1 LLGRS
6 HKVVLKFVGLVLLLV
21 ALLWLWNAGKMWLAS
36 FRLKELTERLTSR
49 VITVTPSPTVIVERL
64 QSLDRLETARL
75 VSQHVVEV
83 KSESEWLPSFLVGER
98 LILVAQ
104 VEVIAGVDMREIS
117 PKDIEV
123 NGDKVVLTLP
133 QPKIFSVKIDEAK
146 TQVITRERGWL
157 VFNPDKDL
165 EREARLQALREARE
179 VAFKSDLL
187 PFARQK
193 AEENLRG
200 FLHALGFKQVE
211 ILWRTPEVT
220 KRGE

>member
-1 LLGRS
+1 VRS
-6 HKVVLKFVGLVLLLV
+6 RKVVLKFVGLVLLLV

-36 FRLKELTERLTSR
+36 FRLKELTERLASR

-123 NGDKVVLTLP
+123 NGDKVFLTLP

-146 TQVITRERGWL
+146 TQVIAREKGWL
-157 VFNPDKDL
+157 VFNPDKNL
-165 EREARLQALREARE
+165 EREARLQALREAR
-179 VAFKSDLL
+179 AAAIKSDLL

-211 ILWRTPEVT
+211 ILWRTPEMT

>member
-1 LLGRS
+1 
-6 HKVVLKFVGLVLLLV
+6 
-21 ALLWLWNAGKMWLAS
+21 MWLSS
-36 FRLKELTERLTSR
+36 FRLKELTERLASR
-49 VITVTPSPTVIVERL
+49 VITTTPSPTVIVERL
-64 QSLDRLETARL
+64 QSLNRLETARL
-75 VSQHVVEV
+75 VSQHVIEV
-83 KSESEWLPSFLVGER
+83 KSESEWLPSFLAGER

-104 VEVIAGVDMREIS
+104 VEVVAGVDMKEIS

-123 NGDKVVLTLP
+123 NGDKVAVTLP

-146 TQVITRERGWL
+146 TQVIVRERGWL
-157 VFNPDKDL
+157 VFKPDKDL
-165 EREARLQALREARE
+165 EREARLQALREAR
-179 VAFKSDLL
+179 AAAIKSDLL

-211 ILWRTPEVT
+211 IFWRTPEVT

>member
-1 LLGRS
+1 LLVRS
-6 HKVVLKFVGLVLLLV
+6 RKVVLKFVGLVLLLV

-123 NGDKVVLTLP
+123 NGDKVFLTLP

-146 TQVITRERGWL
+146 TQVIAREKGWL
-157 VFNPDKDL
+157 VFNPDKNL
-165 EREARLQALREARE
+165 EREARLQALREAR
-179 VAFKSDLL
+179 AAAIKSDLL

-211 ILWRTPEVT
+211 ILWRTPEMT

>member
-6 HKVVLKFVGLVLLLV
+6 RKVVLKFVGLVLLLV
-21 ALLWLWNAGKMWLAS
+21 ALLWLWNAGKMWLAN

-49 VITVTPSPTVIVERL
+49 IITVTPSPTVIVERL

-123 NGDKVVLTLP
+123 NGDKVFLTLP

-146 TQVITRERGWL
+146 TQVIAREKGWL
-157 VFNPDKDL
+157 VFNPDKNL
-165 EREARLQALREARE
+165 EREARLQALREAR
-179 VAFKSDLL
+179 AAAIKSDLL

-211 ILWRTPEVT
+211 ILWRTPEMT

>member
-1 LLGRS
+1 MLVRS
-6 HKVVLKFVGLVLLLV
+6 RKVVLKFVGLVLLLV

-123 NGDKVVLTLP
+123 NGDKVFLTLP

-146 TQVITRERGWL
+146 TQVIAREKGWL
-157 VFNPDKDL
+157 VFNPDKNL
-165 EREARLQALREARE
+165 EREARLQALREAR
-179 VAFKSDLL
+179 AAAIKSDLL

-211 ILWRTPEVT
+211 ILWRTPEMT

>member
-1 LLGRS
+1 
-6 HKVVLKFVGLVLLLV
+6 
-21 ALLWLWNAGKMWLAS
+21 MWLAN
-36 FRLKELTERLTSR
+36 FRLKELTERLASR

-64 QSLDRLETARL
+64 QSLNRLETARL
-75 VSQHVVEV
+75 VSQHVVEA
-83 KSESEWLPSFLVGER
+83 KSESEWLPSFLAGER
-98 LILVAQ
+98 LVLIAQ
-104 VEVIAGVDMREIS
+104 VEVIAGVDMKEVS

-123 NGDKVVLTLP
+123 NGDKVVVTLS

-165 EREARLQALREARE
+165 EREARLQALREAR
-179 VAFKSDLL
+179 AAAIKSDLL

>member
-1 LLGRS
+1 
-6 HKVVLKFVGLVLLLV
+6 
-21 ALLWLWNAGKMWLAS
+21 MWLAS
-36 FRLKELTERLTSR
+36 FRLKELTERLASR

-123 NGDKVVLTLP
+123 NGDKVFLTLP

-146 TQVITRERGWL
+146 TQVIAREKGWL
-157 VFNPDKDL
+157 VFNPDKNL
-165 EREARLQALREARE
+165 EREARLQALREAR
-179 VAFKSDLL
+179 AAAIKSDLL

-211 ILWRTPEVT
+211 ILWRTPEMT